1 MESFLI
7 IKDLYKSY
15 KLDESK
21 IEVLCGIDLIIN
33 QGDFIAIKGASGAGK
48 STLLHI
54 LGGIDVPD
62 KGEIIFDGQSL
73 FQLNGSS
80 LCKWRNKNVG
90 FIFQAYHLLSELTAI
105 ENVMLPARLARIN
118 PASAEESAKN
128 LLYEVGLGERL
139 NHRARELSGG
149 EQQRVAIARA
159 MINKPALILADEP
172 TGNLDSKNG
181 DEIIKLLTHIRAENN
196 TTLIIATHDSRVA
209 EKAERQVEIVDGKI
223 NHINS

>member
-7 IKDLYKSY
+7 VKDLYKSY
-15 KLDESK
+15 KLDKRE
-21 IEVLCGIDLIIN
+21 IEVLCGINFIIN
-33 QGDFIAIKGASGAGK
+33 KGEFIAIKGASGAGK
-48 STLLHI
+48 STLLHL
-54 LGGIDVPD
+54 LGSIDVPD

-73 FQLNGSS
+73 FKLNGGS

-90 FIFQAYHLLSELTAI
+90 FIFQAYHLLPELTAI
-105 ENVMLPARLARIN
+105 ENVMLPARLARVN
-118 PASAEESAKN
+118 PALAEESAKN

-181 DEIIKLLTHIRAENN
+181 DEIIKLLTQIRSENN